1 MSKRHWLLLLIG
13 LLHLL
18 HIVLVNLTSA
28 WAGYKQ
34 LYHVQDE
41 TGRYHILAKILSPK
55 PIRLYG
61 LISGTTYGYGFF
73 APNVASQYISSFQYF
88 DKDGVQI
95 GSCQLPPLVGGEA
108 LQRYSTWLDQF
119 QRYLKTY
126 QDDDQAAQFYRRYLE
141 ASLSSLTQHL
151 LEEQEK
157 GTSLRCV
164 IYLHEPTKLRE
175 VKQKARL
182 RKIYERCIT
191 KQENKQ

>member
-1 MSKRHWLLLLIG
+1 MSKRHWPLLLIG

-34 LYHVQDE
+34 LYHVQEE
-41 TGRYHILAKILSPK
+41 TGRHNILTKILSPK

-61 LISGTTYGYGFF
+61 LISGTTCGYGFF

-88 DKDGVQI
+88 DEDGVQI
-95 GSCQLPPLVGGEA
+95 GSRQLPPLAGGEA

-119 QRYLKTY
+119 QRYLKAY
-126 QDDDQAAQFYRRYLE
+126 QDDDPGAQFYRRYLE
-141 ASLSSLTQHL
+141 ASLSSLAQHL
-151 LEEQEK
+151 LEQQEK
-157 GTSLRCV
+157 GTSLHCV
-164 IYLHEPTKLRE
+164 IYLHEPPKLRE

-191 KQENKQ
+191 RQKNKQ